1 MRGRAR
7 TAGEARPRRSALG
20 EAAALLAR
28 RSRTESELRSALDG
42 HHEPAAV
49 DAAVERLS
57 SLGYL
62 NDAALT
68 RHYVEGRRASGRG
81 AMVLR
86 RELAARGVDADL
98 TESALDGRDEHEAA
112 RAAARPRLRSLA
124 RLDRE
129 RRYRRLAGFLA
140 RRGFASDVVAS
151 TLHELL
157 DGEPEAEPTEETASR
172 R

>member
-1 MRGRAR
+1 MRGRERAA
-7 TAGEARPRRSALG
+7 TDERPRRSALG

-28 RSRTESELRSALDG
+28 RARTESELRAALDSR
-42 HHEPAAV
+42 HEAEAV
-49 DAAVERLS
+49 DAAVERLR

-62 NDAALT
+62 NDAAWT
-68 RHYVEGRRASGRG
+68 RHFVEGRRARGRG
-81 AMVLR
+81 GRVLR
-86 RELAARGVDADL
+86 RELADRGIDAQL
-98 TESALDGRDEHEAA
+98 AESALEGRDEREAA

-124 RLDRE
+124 GLDRE

-157 DGEPEAEPTEETASR
+157 DGTPEAAERS
-172 R
+172 

>member
-7 TAGEARPRRSALG
+7 TSAEERPRRSALG

-28 RSRTESELRSALDG
+28 RARTESELRSALDAR
-42 HHEPAAV
+42 HEPLAV
-49 DAAVERLS
+49 EAAVERLR

-62 NDAALT
+62 NDEALA
-68 RHYVEGRRASGRG
+68 RHYVEGRRANGRG
-81 AMVLR
+81 SMVLR
-86 RELAARGVDADL
+86 RELAGRGVDAEL
-98 TESALDGRDEHEAA
+98 AEAALDGRDEREAA

-124 RLDRE
+124 GLDRE

-157 DGEPEAEPTEETASR
+157 DEAPEAEAARETAR
-172 R
+172 RE